1 MKNVLDEHKIKALKK
16 HEKLVSEN
24 LKIWYWTLGQ
34 NKRVRKRIEYQISVG
49 QGLELPCA
57 LTILKRN
64 QNRKHLQ

>member
-34 NKRVRKRIEYQISVG
+34 NKRVRKRIEY
-49 QGLELPCA
+49 
-57 LTILKRN
+57 
-64 QNRKHLQ
+64 